1 MVDMKIGDLV
11 IHTTDQ
17 NWGTGI
23 VTSVYNNGSWKGMDL
38 RRVSVYWYKW
48 EKETALG
55 ICHLGVLCK

>member
-1 MVDMKIGDLV
+1 MKVGDLV

-23 VTSVYNNGSWKGMDL
+23 VTRVYDNGSFQELDL

-48 EKETALG
+48 QKHCVLG
-55 ICHLGVLCK
+55 ICHLGVLNGSR